1 MESPEASVV
10 QSAIIAL
17 FHACIAKEEYE
28 KAQEYLDRLPQH
40 GFSPKKERALL
51 CRRQGKK
58 EEACRLYEE
67 LVYSGYLDISMAMNG
82 LLTMAMEA
90 EDMAKAEYLAE
101 KSERLA
107 GLLEMGTYVE
117 LSSRLGLALNRK
129 EKEETLQIL
138 EKIVRSVKDIGDF
151 SQSRLYEHMTF
162 SKAGPE
168 NIVFMLEKALERDED
183 LEFLKEDERFAR
195 LCAELK
201 GDKK

>member
-1 MESPEASVV
+1 
-10 QSAIIAL
+10 
-17 FHACIAKEEYE
+17 
-28 KAQEYLDRLPQH
+28 
-40 GFSPKKERALL
+40 
-51 CRRQGKK
+51 
-58 EEACRLYEE
+58 
-67 LVYSGYLDISMAMNG
+67 
-82 LLTMAMEA
+82 
-90 EDMAKAEYLAE
+90 
-101 KSERLA
+101 
-107 GLLEMGTYVE
+107 MGTYVE